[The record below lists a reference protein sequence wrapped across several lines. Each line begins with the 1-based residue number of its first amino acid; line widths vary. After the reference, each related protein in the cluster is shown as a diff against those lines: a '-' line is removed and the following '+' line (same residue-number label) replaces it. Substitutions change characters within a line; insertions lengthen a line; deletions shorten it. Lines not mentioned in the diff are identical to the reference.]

1 MSGRAWQEEVV
12 VEFDDWLY
20 VLKGLWTEMGVGVKA
35 WDICK

>member
-20 VLKGLWTEMGVGVKA
+20 VLKGLLDRDGCGCEGMGHM
-35 WDICK
+35 